1 MYNYLCYISGVIVCA
16 VSFSNYGSYPDIEH
30 RLLHLIWP
38 CLQEEQGVGRWG
50 GVWWRLPV
58 TEIRFDAP
66 QIQLDNQGMHN
77 IVVMHNVQR
86 VKFPDPGHV
95 WK

>member
-38 CLQEEQGVGRWG
+38 CLQDEQGVGWWG
-50 GVWWRLPV
+50 GVWW
-58 TEIRFDAP
+58 
-66 QIQLDNQGMHN
+66 
-77 IVVMHNVQR
+77 
-86 VKFPDPGHV
+86 
-95 WK
+95 